1 MAYKK
6 YYSKP
11 DEKDRQK
18 MLEEAFEQV
27 QKGVQSVLNHEDY
40 QRYLDFVSH
49 LKSYSFY
56 NTMLIFMQREDAR
69 IVQGLKAWNQM
80 GRKVNKGEK
89 AIRILAPL
97 ISKKEVEVENEKGE
111 KEIRQVNQV
120 YGYRFVNVFDVR
132 QTSGKPLPKS
142 PIQQVPANQMAEL
155 IYEDVKKA
163 WSKHIP
169 ISEQPLNND
178 SLFGY
183 YRRNSHEIV
192 LNESKTTTEKLT
204 TLIHEY
210 AHSIFHSERHPLYQ
224 NYSQLDTSIKETQAE
239 SVSYVVCSQLGFDTS
254 SFSFP
259 YIALYAK
266 EDFEQIAKYQGD
278 ILRESYQ
285 MIETI
290 EEILQEKEQLIG
302 QEYPI
307 ELESNVTMNGQDIH
321 LYRFERDGEERFVS
335 VIEPDQERVKTVDGL
350 LQEYQQK
357 EHLGKSV
364 SGSLEEVKEFFNAQR
379 KSYEV
384 DEVRLIEAG
393 EQFGIYEIAGKSM
406 YFVAMKN
413 SLFQSVERVSEVEAA
428 LPKITERYHEL
439 QQFLQLQE
447 TKKETADIDL

>member
-1 MAYKK
+1 
-6 YYSKP
+6 
-11 DEKDRQK
+11 
-18 MLEEAFEQV
+18 
-27 QKGVQSVLNHEDY
+27 
-40 QRYLDFVSH
+40 
-49 LKSYSFY
+49 
-56 NTMLIFMQREDAR
+56 
-69 IVQGLKAWNQM
+69 
-80 GRKVNKGEK
+80 
-89 AIRILAPL
+89 
-97 ISKKEVEVENEKGE
+97 
-111 KEIRQVNQV
+111 
-120 YGYRFVNVFDVR
+120 
-132 QTSGKPLPKS
+132 
-142 PIQQVPANQMAEL
+142 
-155 IYEDVKKA
+155 
-163 WSKHIP
+163 
-169 ISEQPLNND
+169 
-178 SLFGY
+178 
-183 YRRNSHEIV
+183 
-192 LNESKTTTEKLT
+192 
-204 TLIHEY
+204 
-210 AHSIFHSERHPLYQ
+210 
-224 NYSQLDTSIKETQAE
+224 
-239 SVSYVVCSQLGFDTS
+239 
-254 SFSFP
+254 
-259 YIALYAK
+259 
-266 EDFEQIAKYQGD
+266 
-278 ILRESYQ
+278 